1 MTRGEQQH
9 LLPRGDDTNVQ
20 LSVREALMTSR
31 PTPKRRDPRARSCA
45 ALRSDVWTLLH
56 YRTSLKKRSGLQRA
70 SYILELCVLVLITLN
85 VVLAMYVS
93 ASPLGPAPV
102 TTTDWYEL
110 FLYVSTALF
119 TVEYVLRLWSCVE
132 DDRFTH
138 PLCGRL
144 KWMLRPMSMI
154 DLIVLIPFYV
164 EILLEKQEVVVS
176 SRGVLTLRGFRLLR
190 IMSFLHLERSYQA
203 MKNLRE
209 IFAAKKE
216 ELGVVS
222 YLTIVILLT
231 SSTTIF
237 FLENP
242 AQPEVF
248 SSIGTCGWWAIETI
262 TSLGYGDIVPITA
275 AGRAFS
281 SLLALFGIILFTIPG
296 AVLGSGFVEVM
307 LKKQEQKSEQAME
320 ESIRISL
327 TRELRSLSSNNIA
340 FAGGLDSPKMDLDS
354 PVTRQASGSFSLPPR
369 SFSTPH
375 NYSPF
380 VAPAPPIVRLQE
392 QVDKLTATQ
401 VQLQAQLSRQETQLQ
416 AIMSML
422 AQSLAQSQPK
432 ENAVPPFSAI
442 VPPK

>member
-1 MTRGEQQH
+1 MATARGEQQR
-9 LLPRGDDTNVQ
+9 LLPREDDELDVE
-20 LSVREALMTSR
+20 LSVRDARVVAMS
-31 PTPKRRDPRARSCA
+31 TPKRRASLRA
-45 ALRSDVWTLLH
+45 DVWTLLH
-56 YRTSLKKRSGLQRA
+56 YRTSLKTRSGLQRA
-70 SYILELCVLVLITLN
+70 SYVFEVCVLVLITLN

-93 ASPLGPAPV
+93 ASPVGAAPV
-102 TTTDWYEL
+102 TTSDWYEV

-119 TVEYVLRLWSCVE
+119 TVEYLLRLWSCVE
-132 DDRFTH
+132 DDRFPH
-138 PLCGRL
+138 PICGRL
-144 KWMLRPMSMI
+144 KWMFRPMSVI
-154 DLIVLIPFYV
+154 DLVVLLPFYL
-164 EILLEKQEVVVS
+164 EILLEKQVAVS

-190 IMSFLHLERSYQA
+190 IMSFLHLEHSYQA

-222 YLTIVILLT
+222 YMTIVIVLT

-248 SSIGTCGWWAIETI
+248 SSIGTCSWWAIETI

-281 SLLALFGIILFTIPG
+281 SLLALWGIILFTIPG

-307 LKKQEQKSEQAME
+307 LRKQELNSEQAME

-327 TRELRSLSSNNIA
+327 TRELRSLSSSTIA
-340 FAGGLDSPKMDLDS
+340 FTGNLDSPKTDLDS
-354 PVTRQASGSFSLPPR
+354 PSATPSFSMPPS

-375 NYSPF
+375 NYPAF
-380 VAPAPPIVRLQE
+380 AAPAPPIVRLQE
-392 QVDKLTATQ
+392 QVDRLTATQ

-416 AIMSML
+416 TIMTL
-422 AQSLAQSQPK
+422 LEQSLAKDRPAGK
-432 ENAVPPFSAI
+432 AVPPFSAI
-442 VPPK
+442 VPPE

>member
-1 MTRGEQQH
+1 MVRGEQQR
-9 LLPRGDDTNVQ
+9 LLPREEDELDVE
-20 LSVREALMTSR
+20 LSVRDGR
-31 PTPKRRDPRARSCA
+31 PVVTLTPKRRPPRVQRARSWA
-45 ALRSDVWTLLH
+45 SLRADVWTLLH
-56 YRTSLKKRSGLQRA
+56 YRTSLKQRSGLHRA
-70 SYILELCVLVLITLN
+70 SYVFEVCVLVLITLN

-93 ASPLGPAPV
+93 ASPIGAEPV
-102 TTTDWYEL
+102 TTSDWYEM

-132 DDRFTH
+132 DARFTH
-138 PLCGRL
+138 PICGRL
-144 KWMLRPMSMI
+144 KWMLRPMSVI
-154 DLIVLIPFYV
+154 DLVVLLPFYL
-164 EILLEKQEVVVS
+164 EILLEKQVAVS

-203 MKNLRE
+203 MKDLRE
-209 IFAAKKE
+209 IFALKKE

-222 YLTIVILLT
+222 YLTIVIVLT

-248 SSIGTCGWWAIETI
+248 SSIGTCSWWAIETI

-281 SLLALFGIILFTIPG
+281 SLLALWGIILFTIPG

-307 LKKQEQKSEQAME
+307 LKRQELKNEQALE

-327 TRELRSLSSNNIA
+327 TRELRSLSSSTLA
-340 FAGGLDSPKMDLDS
+340 FPSYLDSPKTDLNS
-354 PVTRQASGSFSLPPR
+354 PSAPPSFSM
-369 SFSTPH
+369 SH
-375 NYSPF
+375 NYPSF
-380 VAPAPPIVRLQE
+380 TAPAPPIVRLQE
-392 QVDKLTATQ
+392 QVDRLTATQ

-416 AIMSML
+416 AIMTL
-422 AQSLAQSQPK
+422 LEESLAKTRPAEK
-432 ENAVPPFSAI
+432 AVPPFSAI
-442 VPPK
+442 VPPE